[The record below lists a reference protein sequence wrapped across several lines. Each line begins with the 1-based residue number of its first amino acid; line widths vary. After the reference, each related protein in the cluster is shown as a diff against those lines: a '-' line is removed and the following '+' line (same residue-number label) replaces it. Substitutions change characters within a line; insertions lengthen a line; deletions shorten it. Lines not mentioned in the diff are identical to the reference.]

1 MFENYQE
8 LANAIIIQASRDY
21 IDYFEAL
28 KKLKMVDAGRLN
40 KVQKSKLEAK
50 IKAAEAD
57 LNEVKR
63 FFRSDWCRMLTS
75 LDPES
80 ILNRLEMEVAA

>member
-1 MFENYQE
+1 MVDNYQE
-8 LANAIIIQASRDY
+8 LANAIIVQASRDY

-28 KKLKMVDAGRLN
+28 KNLKMVDTSRLN
-40 KVQKSKLEAK
+40 DVQKKKLEGK
-50 IKAAEAD
+50 INAAEAD

-63 FFRSDWCRMLTS
+63 FFRSDWCKMLTE